1 MDSGVPLKIP
11 IMTTTRD
18 STRLVGIVL
27 LALAA
32 LFVLPALVGMAG
44 IFGGGPMGWGG
55 GWMHDT
61 WMHGGTGG
69 SVPWWMWGMGL
80 VGQLLVLTVL
90 VGGGLLLFRALTDRE
105 SDDSA
110 LAELRRSYARGDI
123 DDEEFDRRRARL
135 ERDGN

>member
-32 LFVLPALVGMAG
+32 LFVLPVLVGMAG
-44 IFGGGPMGWGG
+44 VFGGGPMGWGG